1 MFFYIFTCFFIFF
14 FLMKFL
20 GALPQA
26 PSAVCRNK
34 ATIFYAEL
42 TLIRAES
49 VDLSVQQA
57 SRYARFTSPTS
68 MSVIDVGHA
77 AFHECHGTDDGDECR
92 LVVPIE

>member
-34 ATIFYAEL
+34 ATILFLA
-42 TLIRAES
+42 S
-49 VDLSVQQA
+49 VFQQ
-57 SRYARFTSPTS
+57 RIFR
-68 MSVIDVGHA
+68 MWRIV
-77 AFHECHGTDDGDECR
+77 
-92 LVVPIE
+92 L

>member
-34 ATIFYAEL
+34 ATILFLASVFQQRIFRMWRIVFYG
-42 TLIRAES
+42 
-49 VDLSVQQA
+49 QA
-57 SRYARFTSPTS
+57 RRMKSF
-68 MSVIDVGHA
+68 
-77 AFHECHGTDDGDECR
+77 
-92 LVVPIE
+92 

>member
-1 MFFYIFTCFFIFF
+1 MFFYIFTYFFIFF

-42 TLIRAES
+42 TLIRAYS
-49 VDLSVQQA
+49 VV
-57 SRYARFTSPTS
+57 
-68 MSVIDVGHA
+68 
-77 AFHECHGTDDGDECR
+77 
-92 LVVPIE
+92 

>member
-1 MFFYIFTCFFIFF
+1 MKKIMFFYIFTYFFIFF

-26 PSAVCRNK
+26 PSAVCLCRTYVNQSLFSGF
-34 ATIFYAEL
+34 IC
-42 TLIRAES
+42 S
-49 VDLSVQQA
+49 A
-57 SRYARFTSPTS
+57 SEQICPFHQSH
-68 MSVIDVGHA
+68 VDVGHA